1 MVYIFLDFFNI
12 HSLHNTH
19 TFTPVFKCRTNK
31 IEKKVA
37 IRYPFIKNENVPF
50 NTTKMQVLKLN
61 ITLFE
66 TLTLRVTPQ
75 ESKPTISEC

>member
-1 MVYIFLDFFNI
+1 MVYIFLFSIFTHYTIHI
-12 HSLHNTH
+12 HSLQCS
-19 TFTPVFKCRTNK
+19 KCRTNK
-31 IEKKVA
+31 IEKIKVA